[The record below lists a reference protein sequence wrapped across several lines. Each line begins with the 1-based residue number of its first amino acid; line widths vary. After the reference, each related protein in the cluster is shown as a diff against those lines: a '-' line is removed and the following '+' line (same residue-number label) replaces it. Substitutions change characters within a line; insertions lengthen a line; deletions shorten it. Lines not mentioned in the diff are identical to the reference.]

1 MFLSQLWINL
11 RHRPARRDLGD
22 RYELHR
28 TLMSAFPAQ
37 LPADERVLYRV
48 EEAPRQAY
56 AKALVQSQTR
66 PEWHQAERL
75 NDMRYLQRLPAVKSF
90 APQAQAGL
98 RLHFRLQANPT
109 VKRQGKRCAIYGER
123 ELLAWLARKGEAHG
137 FEAAALD
144 VRCVKLGKLYGNRRG
159 RRQTWHAVQFDGVLR
174 VSQPQAFLDGL
185 HRGIGSGKAF
195 GFGLLSVAR
204 P

>member
-37 LPADERVLYRV
+37 LPADERILYRV

-66 PEWHQAERL
+66 PEWHTAERL
-75 NDMRYLQRLPAVKSF
+75 NDMRYLRRLPAVKSF

-137 FEAAALD
+137 FEAAPLD
-144 VRCVKLGKLYGNRRG
+144 VRCVKLGKLHGRG
-159 RRQTWHAVQFDGVLR
+159 RRQTWHGVQFDGVLR
-174 VSQPQAFLDGL
+174 VSRPQAFLDGL
-185 HRGIGSGKAF
+185 QGGIGSGKAF

-204 P
+204 L